1 MKGILANPL
10 LAFFKGGFSFC
21 RAKDTER
28 KASGLQQTPLSRGDA
43 CESEVGRMRL
53 SARNML
59 KGKVK
64 SVNHGAVNTE
74 VVVELPG
81 GLEVVSVITKASA
94 ENLGLAE
101 GKEVYAVIK
110 ATNVM
115 IGVD

>member
-1 MKGILANPL
+1 MPIPFSL
-10 LAFFKGGFSFC
+10 FKGGFGFC

-28 KASGLQQTPLSRGDA
+28 KASGHRQTPLSRGDA
-43 CESEVGRMRL
+43 CEPEVGRMRL

-81 GLEVVSVITKASA
+81 GLEVVSVITRPPPRTWGWLRARTS
-94 ENLGLAE
+94 
-101 GKEVYAVIK
+101 
-110 ATNVM
+110 TRSSRPRTS
-115 IGVD
+115 